1 MEKIDFTALENAYKR
16 LIEVI
21 GIYNSD
27 KNNLIVRDSMMHRFE
42 YTYSLSLKMI
52 KRYFSASAF
61 SAENIDGMSFNEMI
75 RVANRM
81 GLLESNLEIWDVFRQ
96 KRNATSHTYNEET
109 ALEVVEVIENF
120 AKEVEFLL
128 ARLKESQS

>member
-21 GIYNSD
+21 SIYNSD

-81 GLLESNLEIWDVFRQ
+81 GLLESNLEIWDVFR
-96 KRNATSHTYNEET
+96 
-109 ALEVVEVIENF
+109 
-120 AKEVEFLL
+120 
-128 ARLKESQS
+128 